1 MDDSEKLLEIKQ
13 ELERIGE
20 KLGAIFPTDH
30 PQFDD
35 VFEDIGAAGYYIE
48 EAGYRLNA
56 AIKTVQGDGETED
69 E

>member
-20 KLGAIFPTDH
+20 KLGAIFTADH
-30 PQFDD
+30 PLFDD

-56 AIKTVQGDGETED
+56 AIKTVQGVE
-69 E
+69 